1 MLILN
6 SYSIKF
12 ETKDNK
18 EKQQL
23 LENLFKYEVC
33 KNVLLSLIFY
43 FYVKY
48 LLV

>member
-1 MLILN
+1 MKKK
-6 SYSIKF
+6 SYNKF
-12 ETKDNK
+12 ETEAATSENI
-18 EKQQL
+18 

-33 KNVLLSLIFY
+33 KNVLLLLIFD